1 MIQTPLLGKCFDFV
15 VGTPKITGESAG
27 ENFPK
32 ESMNHLRTPGFI
44 YAAIIHV
51 LSNSQSTPGH
61 LLIWKKVN
69 DHRLFAVVI
78 HFNTTFFPK
87 S

>member
-1 MIQTPLLGKCFDFV
+1 MKEISGKKRHV
-15 VGTPKITGESAG
+15 LEQVIKSGVILKS
-27 ENFPK
+27 
-32 ESMNHLRTPGFI
+32 LRS
-44 YAAIIHV
+44 AIIHV